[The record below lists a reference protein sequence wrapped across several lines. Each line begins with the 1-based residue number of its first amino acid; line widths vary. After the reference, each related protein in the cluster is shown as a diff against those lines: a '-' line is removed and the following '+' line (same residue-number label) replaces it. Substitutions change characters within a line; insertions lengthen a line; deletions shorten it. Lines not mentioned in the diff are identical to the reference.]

1 MIEKAA
7 YRSKHPGEKPYQ
19 EGSPIDPNWIK
30 MMAKR
35 GYYTFFKKIGF
46 SCNENLTGRTHPV
59 ISTPIAR
66 VNHFLFWNIFMSFGI
81 QQMFDYLWAVF
92 RIGK

>member
-1 MIEKAA
+1 VITTFSGRTELHVAEN
-7 YRSKHPGEKPYQ
+7 YYHVPGRCKTIC
-19 EGSPIDPNWIK
+19 SF
-30 MMAKR
+30 
-35 GYYTFFKKIGF
+35 YTFFKKIGF

-59 ISTPIAR
+59 ISPQIAR
-66 VNHFLFWNIFMSFGI
+66 VNHFLFWNIFMFFGI